1 MATLLRWILEFV
13 FRPTGRHRAT
23 GQTPVPQ
30 ERPPLPLRA
39 LPLHARC
46 EVFDGSAVALVRP
59 YLIAHEQRREA
70 HRQRE
75 RRRALVLATMGIDY
89 PAEVAA

>member
-1 MATLLRWILEFV
+1 VATLLRWILEFV
-13 FRPTGRHRAT
+13 FHPTGRHRAT
-23 GQTPVPQ
+23 GQTPVLQ
-30 ERPPLPLRA
+30 ERPPLPRRA
-39 LPLHARC
+39 RF
-46 EVFDGSAVALVRP
+46 ETFDGSAVALVRP
-59 YLIAHEQRREA
+59 YLIAHEQQREA

>member
-1 MATLLRWILEFV
+1 VATLLRWILEFV

-23 GQTPVPQ
+23 GLVTVPPAC
-30 ERPPLPLRA
+30 PPLPGC
-39 LPLHARC
+39 ARF
-46 EVFDGSAVALVRP
+46 EMFDGDAVALVRP
-59 YLIAHEQRREA
+59 YLIAHEQRKEA

>member
-1 MATLLRWILEFV
+1 MATLLRRILEIL

-30 ERPPLPLRA
+30 ERPPLPRR
-39 LPLHARC
+39 ARC
-46 EVFDGSAVALVRP
+46 EVFDGNAVALVRP

-75 RRRALVLATMGIDY
+75 RRRALVLAMMGIDY